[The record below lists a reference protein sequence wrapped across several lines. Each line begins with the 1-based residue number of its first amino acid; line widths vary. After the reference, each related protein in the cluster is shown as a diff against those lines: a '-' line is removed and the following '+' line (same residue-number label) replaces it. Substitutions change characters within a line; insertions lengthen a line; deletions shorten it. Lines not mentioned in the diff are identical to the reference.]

1 MLRPLAPRVAA
12 CYVLSMRV
20 DHALQL
26 HAKGCNCAQAVLCAF
41 AEEQGISQESAL
53 RLATGFGGGM
63 GRTSGACGAL
73 TGAVMVLGLARGMRR
88 PEDAAAKEPTYALVA
103 EFIRRFRQ
111 EQGGVDCTELLGLD
125 LGTPDGLAAARKGN
139 LFATKCNDFI
149 RAAVLLVEEMLGER
163 G

>member
-1 MLRPLAPRVAA
+1 MK
-12 CYVLSMRV
+12 V

-41 AEEQGISQESAL
+41 AEERGIDQETAI

-63 GRTSGACGAL
+63 GRTSGACGAV

-88 PEDAAAKEPTYALVA
+88 PEDAAAKELTYALVA
-103 EFIRRFRQ
+103 ELIHRFRQ
-111 EQGGVDCTELLGLD
+111 EHGGVGCTELLGHD
-125 LGTPDGLAAARKGN
+125 LGTPDGLAAARKEN

-149 RAAVLLVEEMLGER
+149 RGAVLLVEKLLG
-163 G
+163 